1 MRVCLIAPLPPF
13 RGGIAKYCYSLA
25 QELEKRHDLL
35 LLSYQRQYPELL
47 YGKKS
52 QKDPEVDRE
61 RILREFYNLSYDID
75 SAHPLSW
82 LRTAKRVVDF
92 NPDIVIFPWWVAY
105 WAPMYLYLN
114 LFLERKGIRVLFL
127 CINVY
132 GHENNPVRKFL
143 TKSILG
149 RARNFIVHSEQEKR
163 ELLGINPRAAVK
175 KHLLPLFEY
184 DPGLPPRGGHTLNLL
199 FFGFVRQYK
208 GLDVLLKAV
217 GILKECDISLRIAGE
232 FWHDKQTYLMLINDL
247 GIADKVEIIDRYVPD
262 HDMSSYFTAT
272 DLVVLPYRE
281 TITSGVIATAY
292 GHKKPVLATDVG
304 GFFEVIEDGYTGKL
318 VAADDPQA
326 LADGIVWF
334 LSNRQIDFAENIT
347 EFTAQA
353 MSWSSLVDMIEEYG
367 GNSSKAEG

>member
-1 MRVCLIAPLPPF
+1 MRICLIAPLPPF

-52 QKDPEVDRE
+52 QQDPEVDRD
-61 RILREFYNLSYDID
+61 RILREFCNLSYDID
-75 SAHPLSW
+75 SAHPVSW
-82 LRTAKRVVDF
+82 LRTARRIADF
-92 NPDIVIFPWWVAY
+92 NPDIVVFPWWVAY

-114 LFLERKGIRVLFL
+114 HFLGKKGVRVLFL
-127 CINVY
+127 CINVF
-132 GHENNPVRKFL
+132 GHEDNPLRKFL
-143 TKSILG
+143 TKSILA
-149 RARNFIVHSEQEKR
+149 RAKNFIVHSEQEKR
-163 ELLGINPRAAVK
+163 ELLEINPKANVK

-184 DPGLPPRGGHTLNLL
+184 DTGGVPPRHDHTLQLL

-217 GILKECDISLRIAGE
+217 GILKGCDIFLRIAGE
-232 FWHDKQTYLMLINDL
+232 FWHDKQTYLSLINDL

-262 HDMSSYFTAT
+262 HDMSSYFTAA

-292 GHKKPVLATDVG
+292 GYKKPVLATNVG
-304 GFFEVIEDGYTGKL
+304 GFFEVIQDGYTGKL
-318 VAADDPQA
+318 VAPDDPQA
-326 LADGIVWF
+326 LADGILWF
-334 LSNRQIDFAENIT
+334 LSNRQIDFAANIT
-347 EFTAQA
+347 KFSAQT
-353 MSWSSLVDMIEEYG
+353 MSWSSLLDLIEEFG
-367 GNSSKAEG
+367 GNS